1 MRARIVA
8 TGLAALI
15 AGPTAAFATKL
26 APADIQTT
34 FFDGAAFTAETPSGV
49 KFQMTFTPDG
59 KVMRRPL
66 DRSGSRGEGTWKL
79 APDGFCTT
87 WKNSRQTCFTILSGG
102 GKTWS
107 VMKSSTPVAVWSK

>member
-1 MRARIVA
+1 MRARTA
-8 TGLAALI
+8 ALAALI
-15 AGPTAAFATKL
+15 AGTSAASGAKL

-34 FFDGAAFTAETPSGV
+34 FFDGQAFTAATPSGV
-49 KFQMTFTPDG
+49 RFKMTFTPDG
-59 KVMRRPL
+59 KMMRQPL
-66 DRSGSRGEGTWKL
+66 DRSGARGEGTWTL

-87 WKNSRQTCFTILSGG
+87 WKGGRQHCFTILPSG